1 MINFLLSKVLAKI
14 KNAIKFPIWYV
25 FNYLKFKIELVSYD
39 KFPIVSGFILLVN
52 RGEINLGKD
61 IVITSNNYTNP
72 VGNGNRTA
80 IYCSSTGK
88 ITIEDY
94 VSMSNVT
101 IFSQEEIIIEK
112 NEMLGGGVQILDS
125 DFHPLQMEG
134 RMLHDITKII
144 SKPILLKQGCFIGA
158 NSIILKGV
166 TIGQNAVIGA
176 GSVVS
181 KNIPDNEIW
190 GGNPAQFIKEI

>member
-1 MINFLLSKVLAKI
+1 MISFLLSKVLARI

-25 FNYLKFKIELVSYD
+25 FNYLKLKIEMVSYE
-39 KFPIVSGFILLVN
+39 KFPIINGFILLVN

-61 IVITSNNYTNP
+61 IIITSNNYSNP

-80 IYCSSTGK
+80 IYCSASGK
-88 ITIEDY
+88 VTIEDF

-101 IFSQEEIIIEK
+101 IFSLEEVKIEK
-112 NEMLGGGVQILDS
+112 YVMIGGGVQILDS
-125 DFHPLQMEG
+125 DFHPIHFEN
-134 RMLHDITKII
+134 RVVNDVAKII

-166 TIGQNAVIGA
+166 TIGVNSVIGA

-181 KNIPDNEIW
+181 KSIPDNEIW
-190 GGNPAQFIKEI
+190 GGNPAQFIKKI